1 VNRDEAS
8 AVASEQLKQLRTC
21 SYAELRR
28 RLLDRQESFV
38 VVGPSGARY
47 QVELQAVIDGPG
59 ENFRVMCSVDG
70 AGLSAFAPLTGDFI
84 VSSQDTFIGE

>member
-1 VNRDEAS
+1 MNNDEAR
-8 AVASEQLKQLRTC
+8 AIAAEQLKQLRTR
-21 SYAELRR
+21 SYDVLRR
-28 RLLDRQESFV
+28 RLLDRQESFE

-59 ENFRVMCSVDG
+59 ENLRVMVAVDDG
-70 AGLSAFAPLTGDFI
+70 GLRAFAPLTDDFI